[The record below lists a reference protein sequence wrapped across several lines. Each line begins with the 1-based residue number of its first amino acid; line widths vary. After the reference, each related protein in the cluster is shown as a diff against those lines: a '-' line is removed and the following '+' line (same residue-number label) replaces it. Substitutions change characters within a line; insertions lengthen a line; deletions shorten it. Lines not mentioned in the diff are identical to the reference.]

1 MKTGKKVRIILATIL
16 ELINIAGIVLLT
28 VFLSKLPVL
37 PGLYL
42 AIIYGVLL
50 LLTAGSAL
58 LLFPKKKRKFWYII
72 GALLALLSVILTSV
86 ANYYLYHS
94 ISALGVVA
102 NQAEQKTVMG
112 VYVRA
117 EENITSVEQC
127 AGMSFGIIGQLE
139 RDRTDQALAMAEQD
153 LGETIEPQE
162 YSDVILLVN
171 GLLFQDCDVILLNEG
186 YLEPLKEVEGY
197 ENLDTRIRQIGS
209 YEIVTYVE
217 IPQEDQK
224 TEEPKEE
231 EPVEP
236 VEPGD
241 PFLVYVSGLDT
252 WGAVT
257 TTSRSDVNI
266 LVAVNPQTRQIL
278 MVSTPRDYYVELPIS
293 NGQKDK
299 LTHAGIYGIDVSMGT
314 LEMLYGVDID
324 YYFKVNFTGFEGLI
338 DALGGV
344 TVKSDYN
351 FTAGGNHYVKGANYL
366 NGSQALTF
374 ARERHAFASGDRQR
388 GKNQMHVIEGV
399 IDKLTSTTLLTNY
412 AEIMKEVEGTFATNM
427 TTDEIT
433 QLIKFQLTN
442 GGSWD
447 VQSFS
452 VSGSDANKSMFSLS
466 RPNYVMIPYEEDVA
480 KASDL
485 LQRILAGEVI
495 DVEG

>member
-1 MKTGKKVRIILATIL
+1 MILGGIL

-28 VFLSKLPVL
+28 VFLSKLAIL
-37 PGLYL
+37 PGIYL
-42 AIIYGVLL
+42 AAVYGVLL
-50 LLTAGSAL
+50 LLTVGSAFL
-58 LLFPKKKRKFWYII
+58 LLRRKKRKVWYVL
-72 GALLALLSVILTSV
+72 GALAVCVSIGLTAA

-94 ISALGVVA
+94 LTALGAVTSQV
-102 NQAEQKTVMG
+102 EQKTVMG

-117 EENITSVEQC
+117 EEDISDVEEC
-127 AGMSFGIIGQLE
+127 AGLPFGIISGQE
-139 RDRTDQALAMAEQD
+139 RERTDQALAMIEQE
-153 LGETIEPQE
+153 LGEGVEPKE

-197 ENLDTRIRQIGS
+197 ENLDSRIRQIDA

-217 IPQEDQK
+217 VEQ
-224 TEEPKEE
+224 EEPAEE
-231 EPVEP
+231 EPAEEP
-236 VEPGD
+236 EEEPEEPAEPGD

-252 WGAVT
+252 WGAVS

-266 LVAVNPQTRQIL
+266 LVAVNPRTRQVL

-344 TVKSDYN
+344 TVQSDYD
-351 FTAGGNHYVKGANYL
+351 FTVGSNHYVKGANDL

-412 AEIMKEVEGTFATNM
+412 AEIMQEVEGTFATNM
-427 TTDEIT
+427 TTEEIT
-433 QLIKFQLTN
+433 ELVRFQLTN

-466 RPNYVMIPYEEDVA
+466 KPNYVMIPYEEDVA
-480 KASDL
+480 KASGL
-485 LQRILAGEVI
+485 LQQIMAGEVVN
-495 DVEG
+495 VEE

>member
-42 AIIYGVLL
+42 AVIYGVLL

-58 LLFPKKKRKFWYII
+58 LLFPKKKREFWYAV
-72 GALLALLSVILTSV
+72 GAFLALLSVILTSV

-117 EENITSVEQC
+117 EEDITSVEQC

-139 RDRTDQALAMAEQD
+139 RDRTNQALAMAEQD

-171 GLLFQDCDVILLNEG
+171 GLLFRDCDVILLNEG

-197 ENLDTRIRQIGS
+197 EDLDTRIRQIGS

-217 IPQEDQK
+217 TPQEDQK

-252 WGAVT
+252 CYHHKPFGCEHSGGRQSPDKADPDGFHSERLLCGAAHFK
-257 TTSRSDVNI
+257 RS
-266 LVAVNPQTRQIL
+266 
-278 MVSTPRDYYVELPIS
+278 E
-293 NGQKDK
+293 GQADPCGN
-299 LTHAGIYGIDVSMGT
+299 LWNRCVHGNSG
-314 LEMLYGVDID
+314 
-324 YYFKVNFTGFEGLI
+324 N
-338 DALGGV
+338 ALW
-344 TVKSDYN
+344 
-351 FTAGGNHYVKGANYL
+351 
-366 NGSQALTF
+366 
-374 ARERHAFASGDRQR
+374 R
-388 GKNQMHVIEGV
+388 GH
-399 IDKLTSTTLLTNY
+399 
-412 AEIMKEVEGTFATNM
+412 
-427 TTDEIT
+427 
-433 QLIKFQLTN
+433 
-442 GGSWD
+442 
-447 VQSFS
+447 
-452 VSGSDANKSMFSLS
+452 
-466 RPNYVMIPYEEDVA
+466 
-480 KASDL
+480 
-485 LQRILAGEVI
+485 
-495 DVEG
+495 